1 MKLPFLPRMS
11 PWLPPVRPDKRK
23 QRGATTLVTVF
34 LYFIF
39 STLGLGMLYLTEVYL
54 RLSACKKNAVLLD
67 CASENGVKYGLSHLL
82 SLLSQSGSPW
92 LLSPEEADELLQRT
106 RNQGLEAVEKVLGR
120 EIPIRTG
127 QGWERL
133 SWTSTSD
140 FAFEK
145 IEEKESYFKAYY
157 TAFILS
163 EGKIKNFKQKKQS
176 CLEAWLGI
184 TAGRIPVTSIPFLK
198 DKKLG
203 QGQEEEPL
211 ETDDITFMPAKN
223 NLIQPQITLSEEGV
237 LPGDARPQL
246 QKALRIKFLDPLNLP
261 LHILRRA
268 LGLEESDAPVPE
280 GVYLIRDDLGLGGIY
295 VQGDLEEMVLAIEED
310 FQVVSLH
317 NQQGCWVL
325 KFNPRKSKTVFT
337 TPEETRYY
345 DLIPRGIIIVNGEI
359 CSLGGGVMDPSSQAF
374 QITEEEIP
382 SILNGVNLTIISPDK
397 ITISSH
403 LIHQGMKWIDKVPY
417 LKDSKSQLNL
427 FVTGKDLFG
436 EAEREGKIV
445 IDGDAPDELKIQA
458 SLTASGGGFSVEGE
472 QKSVHI
478 LGSVQ
483 AAGLFLNKNA
493 VNLTYDE
500 RLQDDDFHLQNA
512 PQTTKPILFL
522 SFFKPLR
529 WKEY

>member
-11 PWLPPVRPDKRK
+11 LWPPARPDRGK
-23 QRGATTLVTVF
+23 QTGATTLVTVF

-54 RLSACKKNAVLLD
+54 RLSAFKRNAVLLD
-67 CASENGVKYGLSHLL
+67 CASENGVKCGLSHLL
-82 SLLSQSGSPW
+82 SLISQSASPC
-92 LLSPEEADELLQRT
+92 LLSPEEADQLLQRA
-106 RNQGLEAVEKVLGR
+106 RNQGMEAVEKVLGS
-120 EIPIRTG
+120 EIPISTG

-133 SWTSTSD
+133 SWTSTAD

-176 CLEAWLGI
+176 CLEARLGI
-184 TAGRIPVTSIPFLK
+184 IAGHIPIISIPIIK
-198 DKKLG
+198 EKRPG
-203 QGQEEEPL
+203 PEQEVEPL
-211 ETDDITFMPAKN
+211 ETDDITFTQAKN
-223 NLIQPQITLSEEGV
+223 NLIQPQIMLSEEGL
-237 LPGDARPQL
+237 LPNDARSQL
-246 QKALRIKFLDPLNLP
+246 QKVLGVKFFDPLDLP

-310 FQVVSLH
+310 FQVVSLR

-325 KFNPRKSKTVFT
+325 RFNPRKSRTLFT
-337 TPEETRYY
+337 TPEETQYF
-345 DLIPRGIIIVNGEI
+345 DLIPRGIIIVDGEI
-359 CSLGGGVMDPSSQAF
+359 RSLGGGIMDPSSQSF
-374 QITEEEIP
+374 RITEEEIP

-427 FVTGKDLFG
+427 FVTGKELFG

-445 IDGDAPDELKIQA
+445 IDGDAPEELKIQA
-458 SLTASGGGFSVEGE
+458 SLTASGEGFSVEAE
-472 QKSVHI
+472 HKSVHI

-483 AAGLFLNKNA
+483 AADLSLNRNEI
-493 VNLTYDE
+493 NLTFDE
-500 RLQDDDFHLQNA
+500 RLQDDDFHLQDA
-512 PQTTKPILFL
+512 PQTAKPILFL

-529 WKEY
+529 WKES